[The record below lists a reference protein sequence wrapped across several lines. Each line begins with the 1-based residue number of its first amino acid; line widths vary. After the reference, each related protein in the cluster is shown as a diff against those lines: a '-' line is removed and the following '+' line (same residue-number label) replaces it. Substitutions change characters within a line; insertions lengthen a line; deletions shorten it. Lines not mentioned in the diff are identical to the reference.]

1 MHKKTSSQNDISPN
15 RNNFS
20 IVLLV
25 TNITSRSW
33 SQKLSWW
40 RYSCQTKVEWNLLYL
55 IFLLLL
61 SDWIPRVLPLGKILR
76 PDQKREIYGADNF
89 PPPYH
94 DQISS
99 SYSTE
104 AEPLNVKY
112 TTSPE
117 EGWGV
122 LLFLTKPPEMDEA
135 TGFSPSL
142 KCLLE
147 IISKIWISWKMKFQI

>member
-1 MHKKTSSQNDISPN
+1 M
-15 RNNFS
+15 
-20 IVLLV
+20 
-25 TNITSRSW
+25 
-33 SQKLSWW
+33 
-40 RYSCQTKVEWNLLYL
+40 
-55 IFLLLL
+55 
-61 SDWIPRVLPLGKILR
+61 GKILR
-76 PDQKREIYGADNF
+76 PDQRREIYGADNF
-89 PPPYH
+89 PPPYHDQISSSYSPYH

-142 KCLLE
+142 KCLL
-147 IISKIWISWKMKFQI
+147 